1 MAIPYVGQRFDAA
14 GFKQHLEEVKFGS
27 FQPKFVTLHHTGIPS
42 LALRPKGFSQQ
53 HLLNTLSYYE
63 DKMGWSGA
71 PHLFIDDQ
79 SPKPIIVFQRLDR
92 KGVHA
97 VSFNSNSWGIEM
109 LGNYNEEDFSTGRG
123 AVVRDN
129 SMIALAL
136 MCGRLGV
143 DATTI
148 KFHREDPHT
157 TKTCP
162 GSRISKSEVVN
173 LVAGLMKQKLT
184 PDVAGKPAAQWKV
197 VLPGNQPFEPIHT
210 NSGRPIVRIRSFLE
224 ALGVQPD
231 LKMLSNQGAVQWT
244 RPGGQAPIN
253 LAVIELDD
261 DGKAW
266 GLVREI
272 AQAAGHQVKVA
283 GNTVTVG

>member
-1 MAIPYVGQRFDAA
+1 MSIPYVGQRFDAA
-14 GFKQHLEEVKFGS
+14 GFKQHLDEVKFGS
-27 FQPKFVTLHHTGIPS
+27 FQPKFVTLHHTGVPS
-42 LALRPKGFSQQ
+42 LADRPKGFSQQ
-53 HLLNTLSYYE
+53 HLLNILKYYGV
-63 DKMGWSGA
+63 DMGWNGA

-79 SPKPIIVFQRLDR
+79 SDKPIIVFQRLDC

-129 SMIALAL
+129 SMMALAL
-136 MCGRLGV
+136 MCERLGV

-148 KFHREDPHT
+148 KFHRDDPQT

-162 GSRISKSEVVN
+162 GSRITKTDVITR
-173 LVAGLMKQKLT
+173 VAALMKQKLT
-184 PDVAGKPAAQWKV
+184 PDVSGKPDAQWKV
-197 VLPGNQPFEPIHT
+197 LLPGNQPFVPIHT

-224 ALGVQPD
+224 SLGVAPD

-244 RPGGQAPIN
+244 RPDGQGAIN
-253 LAVIELDD
+253 LAIIELDD

-272 AQAAGHQVKVA
+272 SEAAGHAVKVA
-283 GNTVTVG
+283 GNTVTVS